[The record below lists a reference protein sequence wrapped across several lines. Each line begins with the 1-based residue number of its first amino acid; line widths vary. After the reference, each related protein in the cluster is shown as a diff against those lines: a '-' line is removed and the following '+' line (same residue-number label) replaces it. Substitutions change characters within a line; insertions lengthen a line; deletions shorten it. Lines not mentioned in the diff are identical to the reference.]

1 VKSDLKIRK
10 ERVVTGQIKDI
21 LGSRELQCE
30 REKKNSLVHIWMI
43 IPG

>member
-30 REKKNSLVHIWMI
+30 REKKTHLFTS
-43 IPG
+43 G